1 VASTLSPGSAHAS
14 WVGGARGWELG
25 EGQSSVWVAEGRC
38 LSGGAGETRLESV
51 DEPEEGFQRA
61 RWGRRGGIHA
71 CVGEP
76 GPTRA
81 AICT

>member
-1 VASTLSPGSAHAS
+1 MRVSRRFGLP
-14 WVGGARGWELG
+14 RGK
-25 EGQSSVWVAEGRC
+25 RC

>member
-1 VASTLSPGSAHAS
+1 MLPGWGVRGGVRSGLAFGLGCRGAQLQ
-14 WVGGARGWELG
+14 WGAR
-25 EGQSSVWVAEGRC
+25 
-38 LSGGAGETRLESV
+38 GETRLESV

-81 AICT
+81 AICA

>member
-1 VASTLSPGSAHAS
+1 MLPGWGVRGGVRSGLAFGLGCRGAQLQ
-14 WVGGARGWELG
+14 WGAR
-25 EGQSSVWVAEGRC
+25 
-38 LSGGAGETRLESV
+38 GETRLESV

-61 RWGRRGGIHA
+61 RWGWRGGIHA

-81 AICT
+81 AICA